1 MMQTPSLGEKV
12 VAKPTTVAALA
23 ACLDA
28 TSANAKNAKNV
39 QNARSRMIVAR
50 QSPIAVADVFSVA
63 IVAAAQMV
71 RPVLMP
77 SQTVPPKKPMPG
89 PDFDC

>member
-1 MMQTPSLGEKV
+1 
-12 VAKPTTVAALA
+12 
-23 ACLDA
+23 
-28 TSANAKNAKNV
+28 TSANAKNAKTV
-39 QNARSRMIVAR
+39 GNARSRMIVAR
-50 QSPIAVADVFSVA
+50 QSLIAVADVFSVA

-77 SQTVPPKKPMPG
+77 SQMPPKKLKPG